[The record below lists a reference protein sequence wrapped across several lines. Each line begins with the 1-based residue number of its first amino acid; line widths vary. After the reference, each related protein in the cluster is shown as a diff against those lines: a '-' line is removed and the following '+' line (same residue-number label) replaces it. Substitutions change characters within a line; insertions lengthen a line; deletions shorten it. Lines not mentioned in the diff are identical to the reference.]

1 MQENQSRMKQDEKKK
16 RIALIKED
24 IGRINERIELVNK
37 TESLLDDEF
46 ILLAEKA
53 EKNNFL
59 FNFKS
64 QCNET

>member
-1 MQENQSRMKQDEKKK
+1 MQENQSRMKQDEKQK

-37 TESLLDDEF
+37 TESFLDNEF

-53 EKNNFL
+53 EKNNFVV
-59 FNFKS
+59 NFKS